1 MRREPARIFF
11 LAAGV
16 GAALV
21 ALFWGAV
28 AGASSDDVAGRA
40 FARRAQTG
48 GLAPTGAPF
57 PADCRIPKSML
68 TAGSRAVGRP
78 GKGRLVKGVP
88 LPEESDFW
96 FTWNF
101 PGGFSPNPDF
111 RRYGTEKLVLTVECV
126 LSAYGARHPELAR
139 AGVADLSLTHGG
151 PFYGRKYGGLGHG
164 SHQNGLD
171 VDVLMPRLDLCE
183 CAPILDRCGRRPRPG
198 AGRRL
203 RGGGCPVPVRLPR
216 ALPPRPAAR
225 PARSG
230 HPAALPRRP
239 HTRPDPALGLVGPDR
254 TARTDRPRDESD
266 FSHPCHGKVHTRP
279 CGGPSAGR
287 QQVTPDSVAL

>member
-21 ALFWGAV
+21 ALLWGAV
-28 AGASSDDVAGRA
+28 AGASPDDVAGRA

-139 AGVADLSLTHGG
+139 IGVADLALTHGG

-171 VDVLMPRLDLCE
+171 VDVLMPRKDL
-183 CAPILDRCGRRPRPG
+183 ASARPSHRPRSMPSTPRSWSTPSL
-198 AGRRL
+198 RRAPST
-203 RGGGCPVPVRLPR
+203 CSSPP

-239 HTRPDPALGLVGPDR
+239 HPRADQALR
-254 TARTDRPRDESD
+254 AS
-266 FSHPCHGKVHTRP
+266 
-279 CGGPSAGR
+279 SAVSR
-287 QQVTPDSVAL
+287 SR

>member
-1 MRREPARIFF
+1 MRREPVRIFF

-21 ALFWGAV
+21 ALLWGAV
-28 AGASSDDVAGRA
+28 AGASPDDVAGRA

-183 CAPILDRCGRRPRPG
+183 CAPQSPTDVDAVHAQELADAFVAAGAQYLFVSPVLYRRG
-198 AGRRL
+198 LL
-203 RGGGCPVPVRLPR
+203 RGPRGVVIPLRFHDDHIHVRI
-216 ALPPRPAAR
+216 RP
-225 PARSG
+225 
-230 HPAALPRRP
+230 
-239 HTRPDPALGLVGPDR
+239 
-254 TARTDRPRDESD
+254 
-266 FSHPCHGKVHTRP
+266 
-279 CGGPSAGR
+279 
-287 QQVTPDSVAL
+287 

>member
-11 LAAGV
+11 LAAAV

-21 ALFWGAV
+21 ALLWGAV
-28 AGASSDDVAGRA
+28 AGASPDDVAGRA

-78 GKGRLVKGVP
+78 GKGRLVRGVP

-139 AGVADLSLTHGG
+139 IGIADLALTHGG

-171 VDVLMPRLDLCE
+171 VDVLMPRFDLCE
-183 CAPILDRCGRRPRPG
+183 CASQSPTEVDAVHAQELVDAFVAAGAQYLFVSPVLYRRG
-198 AGRRL
+198 LL
-203 RGGGCPVPVRLPR
+203 RGPRGVVIPLRFHDDHIHVRI
-216 ALPPRPAAR
+216 RP
-225 PARSG
+225 
-230 HPAALPRRP
+230 
-239 HTRPDPALGLVGPDR
+239 
-254 TARTDRPRDESD
+254 
-266 FSHPCHGKVHTRP
+266 
-279 CGGPSAGR
+279 
-287 QQVTPDSVAL
+287 